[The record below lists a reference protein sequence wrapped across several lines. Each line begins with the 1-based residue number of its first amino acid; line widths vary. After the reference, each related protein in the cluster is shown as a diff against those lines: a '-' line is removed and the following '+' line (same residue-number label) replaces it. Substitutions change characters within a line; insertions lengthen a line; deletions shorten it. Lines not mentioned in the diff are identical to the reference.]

1 MRCAVGVM
9 IGWKRGRG
17 PKEVQVA
24 LERREKS
31 VKAWQ
36 NTCVNKKKAGEAG
49 KSRSR
54 SLNTCSQRFKAVDH
68 TQEMWRTESRED
80 WAGRDEDR
88 RKKIEVRV
96 KGNAYKMEV
105 RPVMMYAG
113 TTNILM
119 SRWGHLLYLLRYSH
133 PKQCLLLDI
142 VQTHALML
150 YTSKRTIVLVL

>member
-1 MRCAVGVM
+1 MQWEWWLGGREEENLKRC
-9 IGWKRGRG
+9 RY
-17 PKEVQVA
+17 A

-54 SLNTCSQRFKAVDH
+54 SLNTCSQPSRAVDH

-119 SRWGHLLYLLRYSH
+119 SRWPALPPEIQP
-133 PKQCLLLDI
+133 PKTMSFLLDI
-142 VQTHALML
+142 VLTHALML